1 MGLCAAALQPGPTRA
16 DLRAGPVR
24 RARRKAMSGVSI
36 FIKRCS
42 MQCDRADSRAS
53 TRARID
59 ASSMQARAALRS
71 PHAAPRGRVSSG
83 CAQATYLADRASA
96 RRPCERLCRG
106 ARHLRAGGVHP
117 AR

>member
-1 MGLCAAALQPGPTRA
+1 MGGEVGLCAAALQPGPTRS

-59 ASSMQARAALRS
+59 ASEQHAGPHRAPVAARRS
-71 PHAAPRGRVSSG
+71 RGRSG
-83 CAQATYLADRASA
+83 CAQATCLTDRAGCYVP
-96 RRPCERLCRG
+96 RRPCV
-106 ARHLRAGGVHP
+106 RAAALSETVP
-117 AR
+117 RR